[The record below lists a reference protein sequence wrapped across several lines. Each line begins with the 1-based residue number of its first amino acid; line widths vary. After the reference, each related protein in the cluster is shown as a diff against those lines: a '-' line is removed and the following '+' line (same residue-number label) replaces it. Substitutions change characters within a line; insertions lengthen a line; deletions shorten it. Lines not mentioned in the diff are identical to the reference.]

1 MVLILL
7 ICMVNLPIL
16 HTLFKYDWLF
26 LSGSTGP
33 KGEQGPA
40 GIQGLTGP
48 RGQQGSKGEIG
59 QAGKDG
65 VDGSLGQKGERGLQ
79 GIPGS
84 KVRLFALNIMTVELS
99 LPRSYGI

>member
-1 MVLILL
+1 LVFDCLFGYGSLT
-7 ICMVNLPIL
+7 PISQY
-16 HTLFKYDWLF
+16 FSYIVAVSF
-26 LSGSTGP
+26 IYC
-33 KGEQGPA
+33 
-40 GIQGLTGP
+40 GIQGLTGS

-65 VDGSLGQKGERGLQ
+65 VNGSPGQKGERGLQ